1 MLSLMRILWIFL
13 LLLGTQF
20 SFGNTTGVAGE
31 ALVDLSSLSD
41 EVGAV
46 KLNATAF
53 QTNLP
58 EFLYE
63 FLDSEET
70 EEENL
75 LLAGPVA
82 AAGFLVLTDR
92 VLGQRPFLDRSEL
105 LPRGKKYLLFQSLR
119 LYC

>member
-1 MLSLMRILWIFL
+1 MLSHMRILWIFL

-20 SFGNTTGVAGE
+20 SFGNTSGVAGE
-31 ALVDLSSLSD
+31 ALVDLSSLGD

-46 KLNATAF
+46 NLRATAF
-53 QTNLP
+53 QTILP
-58 EFLYE
+58 ESPYE

-70 EEENL
+70 EEDNL
-75 LLAGPVA
+75 LVAGPIA
-82 AAGFLVLTDR
+82 AAIYLVLTDR